1 MSKVR
6 ESVFTAIE
14 ETIKNLGFELV
25 EVDYLKKHDGM
36 NLTVYIHSQKG
47 ISIDDCVLVHKTIDP
62 ILDKL
67 DPTDGAKYIL
77 NVSSLGLDR
86 PIKTDKDF
94 NRNLN
99 KEIVVK
105 FYAPQDGQKEI
116 CGKLLENLTDEF
128 EIEVSG
134 RKIKIQKDKAA
145 KIELKLD
152 F

>member
-1 MSKVR
+1 MSKVK
-6 ESVFTAIE
+6 ESVYNAIFE
-14 ETIKNLGFELV
+14 IVKNLGFELV

-36 NLTVYIHSQKG
+36 NLTVYIHSERG

-67 DPTDGAKYIL
+67 DPTEGAKYIL

-86 PIKTDKDF
+86 PIKTNADF
-94 NRNLN
+94 DRNLN
-99 KEIVVK
+99 KEISVK
-105 FYAPQDGQKEI
+105 FYAPIDGNKEI
-116 CGKLLENLTDEF
+116 FGKLIQNFEDEF
-128 EIEVSG
+128 ELELEG

-145 KIELKLD
+145 KVELKLD